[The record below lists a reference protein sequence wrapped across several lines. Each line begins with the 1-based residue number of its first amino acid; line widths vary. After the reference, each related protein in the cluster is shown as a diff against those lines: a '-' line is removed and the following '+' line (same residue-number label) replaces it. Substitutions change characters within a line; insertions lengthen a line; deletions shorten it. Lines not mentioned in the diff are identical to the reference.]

1 MRSQKIS
8 LLLLISASVLV
19 SLGDLRNLITPF
31 GYWLAWAIWLSLAAV
46 SVAFFKHEPYSYQD
60 HAGIAQSLLLLGF
73 GLLLSGFSLSALYN
87 ADYITLYQI
96 IKMTAICAIGEFIYK
111 HSNSLSHQQ
120 LASISFTTIAIAFLL
135 FATSKYVFPA
145 SHVQLGDG
153 RQGSLIAYPGVLWKT
168 GAFFSPFALAYF
180 LSERKNSV
188 TSLLAYLAGAF
199 LVIIDGSRTGILWLT
214 FSTTIL
220 IGIRTL
226 DYKRAYSFQNIILA
240 GLAAATLSISA
251 AFLASAPDTI
261 NFALALDRISS
272 GDPTR
277 INMLA
282 DGLTHA
288 EQCLALGC
296 GFGSAVSATP
306 EGPMVIHNAFLAV
319 LGDIGILGF
328 IGLLVIL
335 ASPLLALLAKLSIS
349 PSKSDLASAYF
360 ISAATLGV
368 MGFMFTLL
376 FHPLSTEM
384 SEWGLFFIM
393 ASWIFSKS
401 REANFKAAPH
411 K

>member
-1 MRSQKIS
+1 MRSQKVS
-8 LLLLISASVLV
+8 LFLLISASVLV

-31 GYWLAWAIWLSLAAV
+31 GYWLAWGAWLSLAAL
-46 SVAFFKHEPYSYQD
+46 SIAFVKHVPHSDQ
-60 HAGIAQSLLLLGF
+60 ANAATAQSLLLLGF
-73 GLLLSGFSLSALYN
+73 GVLLSGFSLSALHN
-87 ADYITLYQI
+87 TDYITLYQT
-96 IKMTAICAIGEFIYK
+96 IKLAAIFAIGVLIYK
-111 HSNSLSHQQ
+111 HSNRLNHQH
-120 LASISFTTIAIAFLL
+120 LASISLTTITVAFLL
-135 FATSKYVFPA
+135 FASAKYAFPA
-145 SHVQLGDG
+145 LHVQLGDG

-168 GAFFSPFALAYF
+168 GAFFSPFALAHF
-180 LSERKNSV
+180 LSERNSSV
-188 TSLLAYLAGAF
+188 TSLLSYLAGAF
-199 LVIIDGSRTGILWLT
+199 LVIIDGSRTGILWLI

-220 IGIRTL
+220 ISIRIL
-226 DYKRAYSFQNIILA
+226 DYRRAYSFQNILLA
-240 GLAAATLSISA
+240 GLAAATLSIWG
-251 AFLASAPDTI
+251 AFLASTRDTI

-319 LGDIGILGF
+319 LGDVGVLGF
-328 IGLLVIL
+328 IGFVVIIS
-335 ASPLLALLAKLSIS
+335 SPLLVLLARLSTF
-349 PSKSDLASAYF
+349 PSRSDFGSTYF
-360 ISAATLGV
+360 ICAATLGV
-368 MGFMFTLL
+368 IGFMFTLI
-376 FHPLSTEM
+376 FHPFSTEM

-401 REANFKAAPH
+401 RKANFKAAPH